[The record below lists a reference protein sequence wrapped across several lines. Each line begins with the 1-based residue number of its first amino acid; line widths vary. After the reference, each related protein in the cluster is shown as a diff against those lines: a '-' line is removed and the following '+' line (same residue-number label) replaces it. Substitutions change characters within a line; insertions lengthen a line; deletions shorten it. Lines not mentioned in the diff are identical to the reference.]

1 MEDHPILG
9 AVLFVIGA
17 VLVAS
22 GHHAADAQSLVIG
35 HIIAF
40 NGVLLVILGC
50 RSLERRADHFKTAL
64 HMRPAASPPSK

>member
-22 GHHAADAQSLVIG
+22 AHHAGDDQSLVIG

-50 RSLERRADHFKTAL
+50 RRLERQAGQLKLAV
-64 HMRPAASPPSK
+64 HMRPQASPPSR